1 MDIVSLLINLASG
14 AAGGNLAGAA
24 MPDKSLGT
32 LGNTLTGLLGGGL
45 GGYIAQGM
53 GMWNQ
58 VGTSG
63 IDLGAL
69 LAQVG
74 TTGVS
79 GAVVMAVV
87 ALIKQAMNKA

>member
-1 MDIVSLLINLASG
+1 
-14 AAGGNLAGAA
+14 

-32 LGNTLTGLLGGGL
+32 LGNTVAGLLGGGL
-45 GGYIAQGM
+45 GGYIAQGFD
-53 GMWNQ
+53 MWNK
-58 VGTSG
+58 VGSNG

-87 ALIKQAMNKA
+87 ALIEQAMNKA